1 MITIKKITL
10 SWLLLI
16 SLTLVSILISSVI
29 DEPRLLT
36 FIALFIVFL
45 KAQQIID
52 NFMEL
57 KHAPRKWRFI
67 LLSYIFITPCII
79 FLIYII

>member
-16 SLTLVSILISSVI
+16 SLTLVSIRISSVI

-67 LLSYIFITPCII
+67 LLSYIFFTPGII